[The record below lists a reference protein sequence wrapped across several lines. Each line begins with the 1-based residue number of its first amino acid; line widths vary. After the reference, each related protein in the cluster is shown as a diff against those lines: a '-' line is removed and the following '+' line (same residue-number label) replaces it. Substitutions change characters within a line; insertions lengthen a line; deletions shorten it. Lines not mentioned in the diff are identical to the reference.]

1 MEKHSV
7 FPRSAPILTALLFLA
22 GSLAGCSEDKS
33 AAQAGPPPA
42 PQVTVAKPVK
52 KLVTD
57 YDEYVG
63 RFVALDYVE
72 VRARVSG
79 YLDKI
84 HFTDGQMVK
93 VGDPLFTIDRRPF
106 QAALDQAKA
115 SIEQGKAN
123 LAFTQADLE

>member
-1 MEKHSV
+1 MS
-7 FPRSAPILTALLFLA
+7 
-22 GSLAGCSEDKS
+22 GG
-33 AAQAGPPPA
+33 
-42 PQVTVAKPVK
+42 
-52 KLVTD
+52 
-57 YDEYVG
+57 
-63 RFVALDYVE
+63 FVALDYVE

-106 QAALDQAKA
+106 QAALDQSTA

-123 LAFTQADLE
+123 LAFRSG